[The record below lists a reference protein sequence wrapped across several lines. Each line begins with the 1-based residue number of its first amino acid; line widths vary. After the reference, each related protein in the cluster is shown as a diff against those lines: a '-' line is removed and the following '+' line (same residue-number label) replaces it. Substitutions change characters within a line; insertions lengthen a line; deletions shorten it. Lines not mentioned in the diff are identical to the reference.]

1 MVGKFHLNTEK
12 RECFPAIQIGDGE
25 FNAFADAYA
34 RNAACQGTTLH
45 TLMAAF
51 MNAANLWDLLSHT
64 KMRLFTPHHLMAY
77 SYMPS
82 DRNQHPK
89 HTALYVHMP
98 MCMQAIPF
106 GNIVDCHLPKPGL
119 AVRATCLLY
128 SPNVR

>member
-51 MNAANLWDLLSHT
+51 MNAANLWDLLSHKNAAIYT
-64 KMRLFTPHHLMAY
+64 TPL
-77 SYMPS
+77 
-82 DRNQHPK
+82 DG
-89 HTALYVHMP
+89 
-98 MCMQAIPF
+98 I
-106 GNIVDCHLPKPGL
+106 
-119 AVRATCLLY
+119 
-128 SPNVR
+128 